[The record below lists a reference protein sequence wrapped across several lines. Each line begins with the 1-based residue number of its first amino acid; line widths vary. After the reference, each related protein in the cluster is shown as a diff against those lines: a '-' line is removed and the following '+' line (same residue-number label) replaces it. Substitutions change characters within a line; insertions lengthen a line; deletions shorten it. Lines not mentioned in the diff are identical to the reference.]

1 MMARVRILLLGGTTE
16 ARELAPRLSALGFDV
31 ISSLAG
37 RVAEPTLPAG
47 DVRIGGFGGSAGLAA
62 YLRDEKID
70 AVVDA
75 THPFAEHITA
85 NAYAAA
91 HDVGAHHLLL
101 RRPGFV
107 LHPEFE
113 VVPDVH
119 HAAAAIEPGA
129 HVFLTIGRQHVA
141 AFAHVDA
148 RFLIRAIDA
157 PTVLPAHHVL
167 LLDRGPFAL
176 EDEIELM
183 QRHGIDTL
191 VTKDSG
197 GSATAAKL
205 DAAAQLG
212 MRVIVIARP
221 PAPEG
226 VEIADGVETAVDRI
240 VGLS

>member
-16 ARELAPRLSALGFDV
+16 ARELAPRLTALGVDV

-37 RVAEPTLPAG
+37 RVAEPVLPVG
-47 DVRIGGFGGSAGLAA
+47 DVRIGGFGGSTGLAA

-85 NAYAAA
+85 NAYDAAR
-91 HDVGAHHLLL
+91 DVGAHHLLL

-119 HAAAAIEPGA
+119 GAAAAIEPGS

-148 RFLIRAIDA
+148 RFLIRAID
-157 PTVLPAHHVL
+157 PPSVLPTHHVL

-176 EDEIELM
+176 EDELELM
-183 QRHGIDTL
+183 QRHVIDTL

-205 DAAAQLG
+205 DAASQLG

-221 PAPEG
+221 PVPAGAEVVG
-226 VEIADGVETAVDRI
+226 EVEAAVDWAAR
-240 VGLS
+240 L